1 MPEKPNKTEQG
12 RRRREAEKA
21 SRQAATQKRRDSAAA
36 AQSRSEQRKGR
47 NVDEGSAERE
57 ASFSAREAA
66 AGLYLA
72 GNDPMSGRRDSA
84 PSFSEREAAAGLY
97 GTMSGRVAARSIN
110 PDFPPVGT
118 PLGND
123 EFISTN
129 NVGGGGG
136 GGSIDS
142 FLFYFADGTTLTLGP
157 DDDIYENIDEN
168 VNWSLKFTVESGAI
182 TNDVPLFDN
191 VVDRF
196 DGDAAT
202 TTDQTFYRVNLIYG
216 GVAVCTG
223 GVFRENIFCAG
234 SRGAIAE
241 FIKIG

>member
-1 MPEKPNKTEQG
+1 MPEKPNNTEQDK
-12 RRRREAEKA
+12 RQRAAEKA
-21 SRQAATQKRRDSAAA
+21 SRQAATQSRRDSAAA

-47 NVDEGSAERE
+47 NVDRGSTERE

-66 AGLYLA
+66 SGL
-72 GNDPMSGRRDSA
+72 
-84 PSFSEREAAAGLY
+84 F
-97 GTMSGRVAARSIN
+97 GTMSGRVAARSTN

-157 DDDIYENIDEN
+157 DDDIYGSIAEN
-168 VNWSLKFTVESGAI
+168 VNWSLKFTVSSGAI
-182 TNDVPLFDN
+182 TNAVPAFDN

-202 TTDQTFYRVNLIYG
+202 TTAQTFYRVNLIYG

-234 SRGAIAE
+234 SKGAIAE